1 MQQSCAAANLARLPL
16 PVVPRLEDLASLFLP
31 RNDPVP
37 AHDYSSSFDFDVVVG
52 LDPAYYYY
60 PSHSCDGGVAIATP
74 VSSVSAERKRRRLAS
89 NRASARRSRARRQ
102 RRLDELSLRAA
113 ELLGANQRLLVEL
126 NRVVARHGAVARE
139 NARRTP
145 GSERKPLA
153 CGEGSARWRWERRQ
167 RQRQQG
173 RDPCVPPAEMALVAF
188 LV

>member
-16 PVVPRLEDLASLFLP
+16 PVVPGLEEDLASLFLP
-31 RNDPVP
+31 RNGPVP
-37 AHDYSSSFDFDVVVG
+37 AHDYSSSFDVVVG

-102 RRLDELSLRAA
+102 RRLHELSLRAA

-139 NARRTP
+139 NARLREEAAGLRTRL
-145 GSERKPLA
+145 GEVEVGEAAAAAAAGQGPLRA
-153 CGEGSARWRWERRQ
+153 PS
-167 RQRQQG
+167 
-173 RDPCVPPAEMALVAF
+173 
-188 LV
+188 

>member
-16 PVVPRLEDLASLFLP
+16 PVVPGLEEDLASLFLP
-31 RNDPVP
+31 RNGPVP
-37 AHDYSSSFDFDVVVG
+37 AHDYSSSFDLDVAVG

-139 NARRTP
+139 NARLREEAA
-145 GSERKPLA
+145 GLRRRLGEVEEVGEAAAAAAAGQGPLR
-153 CGEGSARWRWERRQ
+153 GPS
-167 RQRQQG
+167 
-173 RDPCVPPAEMALVAF
+173 
-188 LV
+188 

>member
-16 PVVPRLEDLASLFLP
+16 PVVPGLEDLASLFLA
-31 RNDPVP
+31 RNGPVP
-37 AHDYSSSFDFDVVVG
+37 AAHDYSSSFDFDVVVG
-52 LDPAYYYY
+52 LDPSYYYY

-139 NARRTP
+139 NARLREETA
-145 GSERKPLA
+145 GLRRRLGEVEVGEAAAAAAAGQGPLRA
-153 CGEGSARWRWERRQ
+153 PS
-167 RQRQQG
+167 
-173 RDPCVPPAEMALVAF
+173 
-188 LV
+188 